1 MCIISR
7 HEQVCLMRPFR
18 EIPLPSIG
26 LIKHL
31 HDVIN
36 LLYYEHWTD
45 KWKYTPYISETRK
58 VLKSCRSK
66 MATWTHDVCDV
77 TELLHYVWKPVGKVL
92 FVQYIYMSPP
102 HQAKICSSLPDLEK
116 FPSSNFYSLL
126 TKSQFLLLPPN
137 KKLQPNRNVIF
148 SDSHCSCNIFVL
160 ISSYSF
166 DTHFMQTWILIDV
179 QYSQNAIFS
188 FEKSSN
194 RQNQNYSSSGSHQ
207 AVKKFLP
214 AVLTAFWHKV
224 RETL

>member
-77 TELLHYVWKPVGKVL
+77 HGRSFFIMYE
-92 FVQYIYMSPP
+92 
-102 HQAKICSSLPDLEK
+102 
-116 FPSSNFYSLL
+116 NLL
-126 TKSQFLLLPPN
+126 TKFFLHNTYIWVLLTKQKFAHLSPTWKNSPHQIFIPSLPKVN
-137 KKLQPNRNVIF
+137 FFHSHLIKSYNPSYIF
-148 SDSHCSCNIFVL
+148 SDSHCSCTIFVL
-160 ISSYSF
+160 IHSF

-194 RQNQNYSSSGSHQ
+194 RQNQNYSSSGSHHV
-207 AVKKFLP
+207 VKKFLP
-214 AVLTAFWHKV
+214 AVLTTFWHKV